1 MHQIKSEKIKLEKEN
16 KEAACK
22 IAKMSDENVKL
33 KSQLNDEVQD
43 LSRTLN
49 ITKSELTAMSKA
61 KTQLEEA
68 KKELEQKRDQD
79 IAQALKSKEV
89 ELNVKDQ
96 EKNQLI
102 KDAETKEKKYLMDL
116 LNAKAEATEAMN
128 KLTDELKKVEVE
140 LRSKTEA
147 LERLEKAK
155 KEVSAAKEKALKK
168 ANRYL

>member
-1 MHQIKSEKIKLEKEN
+1 MG
-16 KEAACK
+16 
-22 IAKMSDENVKL
+22 
-33 KSQLNDEVQD
+33 
-43 LSRTLN
+43 
-49 ITKSELTAMSKA
+49 
-61 KTQLEEA
+61 
-68 KKELEQKRDQD
+68 EQKRDQD

-102 KDAETKEKKYLMDL
+102 KDAETKEKKHLMDL

-155 KEVSAAKEKALKK
+155 KEVYAAKEKALKK
-168 ANRYL
+168 ANSIENETSVLK